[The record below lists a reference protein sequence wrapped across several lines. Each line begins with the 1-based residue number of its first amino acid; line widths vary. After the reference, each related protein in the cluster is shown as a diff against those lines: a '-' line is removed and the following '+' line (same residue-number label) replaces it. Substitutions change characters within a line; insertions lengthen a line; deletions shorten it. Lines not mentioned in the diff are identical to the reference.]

1 MKKILIC
8 TGGTGGHIFPA
19 ISIAE
24 YLEKKNFNV
33 DLITDYRAKKFINN
47 INLRNITFINV
58 RTLTGKKGLGLIY
71 SVFLIFISFL
81 YSIFFLLFKK
91 PQLIIGSGGYASFPI
106 LLAARL
112 LNKKFII
119 YETNS
124 VVGRVNKFFLNSSIK
139 IFTGYPLKNLNINN
153 NNKINF
159 VGQLIREQ
167 IYIAK
172 DNNYLKKDN
181 NFDFTLLVIGGS
193 QGAEIFSK
201 TLPQSLNRLFN
212 LNKKIRIFHQAGNKE
227 QESKI
232 DFSYKNNSNVT
243 IFNFKPN
250 IEKYMMLSDL
260 VITRAG
266 SSTLSELAFLQIPF
280 IAIPFKD
287 SLDNHQFYN
296 ADYFFRINACWLIDQ
311 QELNSEKLFD
321 LVKELILNK
330 EKLLEKKSKLKELT
344 KTNVN
349 EIFEKEI
356 NSILS

>member
-1 MKKILIC
+1 MLAAKLLK
-8 TGGTGGHIFPA
+8 
-19 ISIAE
+19 
-24 YLEKKNFNV
+24 
-33 DLITDYRAKKFINN
+33 KKF
-47 INLRNITFINV
+47 V
-58 RTLTGKKGLGLIY
+58 
-71 SVFLIFISFL
+71 
-81 YSIFFLLFKK
+81 
-91 PQLIIGSGGYASFPI
+91 
-106 LLAARL
+106 
-112 LNKKFII
+112 I

-139 IFTGYPLKNLNINN
+139 IFTGYPLKHLNINN
-153 NNKINF
+153 DKINF

-167 IYIAK
+167 IYAAK
-172 DNNYLKKDN
+172 EKNDLKKDN

-201 TLPQSLNRLFN
+201 TLPQSLNKLFS
-212 LNKKIRIFHQAGNKE
+212 LNKKIRIFHQSGNKE
-227 QESKI
+227 QETKI
-232 DFSYKNNSNVT
+232 DFSYKKNSNVT
-243 IFNFKPN
+243 IFNFEPN

-280 IAIPFKD
+280 IAIPFKN

-296 ADYFFRINACWLIDQ
+296 AEYFFRMSACWLIDQ

-321 LVKELILNK
+321 LVKDLIINK

-356 NSILS
+356 NNLL

>member
-19 ISIAE
+19 ISLAQ
-24 YLEKKNFNV
+24 YLEKKKFNV
-33 DLITDYRAKKFINN
+33 DLITDYRAKRFINN
-47 INLRNITFINV
+47 LNLRNITFINV
-58 RTLTGKKGLGLIY
+58 QTPTGKKGLGLIY
-71 SVFLIFISFL
+71 SLFLIFFSFL
-81 YSIFFLLFKK
+81 YSVFFLLFKK
-91 PQLIIGSGGYASFPI
+91 PQLIIGSGGYASFPV
-106 LLAARL
+106 LLAAKL
-112 LNKKFII
+112 LKKKFVI

-139 IFTGYPLKNLNINN
+139 IFTGYPLKHLNINN
-153 NNKINF
+153 DKINF

-167 IYIAK
+167 IYAAK
-172 DNNYLKKDN
+172 EKNDLKKDN

-201 TLPQSLNRLFN
+201 TLPKSLNKLFS
-212 LNKKIRIFHQAGNKE
+212 LNKKIRIFHQSGNKE
-227 QESKI
+227 QETKI
-232 DFSYKNNSNVT
+232 DFSYKKNSNVT
-243 IFNFKPN
+243 IFNFEPN

-280 IAIPFKD
+280 IAIPFKN

-296 ADYFFRINACWLIDQ
+296 AEYFFRMSACWLIDQ

-321 LVKELILNK
+321 LVKDLIINK
-330 EKLLEKKSKLKELT
+330 QKLLEKKSKLKELT

-356 NSILS
+356 NNLL

>member
-19 ISIAE
+19 ISLAQ
-24 YLEKKNFNV
+24 YLEKKKFNV
-33 DLITDYRAKKFINN
+33 DLITDYRAKRFINN
-47 INLRNITFINV
+47 LNLRNITFINV
-58 RTLTGKKGLGLIY
+58 QTPTGKKGLGLIY
-71 SVFLIFISFL
+71 SLFLIFFSFL
-81 YSIFFLLFKK
+81 YSVFFLLFKK
-91 PQLIIGSGGYASFPI
+91 PQLIIGSGGYASFPV
-106 LLAARL
+106 LLAAKL
-112 LNKKFII
+112 LKKKFVI

-139 IFTGYPLKNLNINN
+139 IFTGYPLKHLNINN
-153 NNKINF
+153 DKINF

-167 IYIAK
+167 IYAAK
-172 DNNYLKKDN
+172 EKNDLKKDN

-201 TLPQSLNRLFN
+201 TLPKSLNKLFS
-212 LNKKIRIFHQAGNKE
+212 LNKKIRIFHQSGNKE
-227 QESKI
+227 QETKI
-232 DFSYKNNSNVT
+232 DFSYKKNSNVT
-243 IFNFKPN
+243 IFNFEPN

-280 IAIPFKD
+280 IAIPFKN

-296 ADYFFRINACWLIDQ
+296 AEYFFRMSACWLIDQ

-321 LVKELILNK
+321 LVKDLIINK

-356 NSILS
+356 NNLL

>member
-19 ISIAE
+19 ISLAE

-33 DLITDYRAKKFINN
+33 DFITDYRAKKFINN
-47 INLRNITFINV
+47 INLKKINFINV
-58 RTLTGKKGLGLIY
+58 KTPTGKKGLGLIY
-71 SVFLIFISFL
+71 SIFLIFISFL
-81 YSIFFLLFKK
+81 YSIFFLLLKK
-91 PQLIIGSGGYASFPI
+91 PQLIIGSGGYVSFPI

-112 LNKKFII
+112 LKKKFVI

-124 VVGRVNKFFLNSSIK
+124 VVGRVNKFFLNSSTK
-139 IFTGYPLKNLNINN
+139 IFTGYPLKNLNISND
-153 NNKINF
+153 KVTF

-167 IYIAK
+167 IYLAK
-172 DNNYLKKDN
+172 ENNYFKKDD
-181 NFDFTLLVIGGS
+181 NFDFTLLIIGGS

-201 TLPQSLNRLFN
+201 TLPQSLNKLFN
-212 LNKKIRIFHQAGNKE
+212 LNKKIRIFHQVGNKE
-227 QESKI
+227 QELKI
-232 DFSYKNNSNVT
+232 DFSYKNNPNVT
-243 IFNFKPN
+243 IFNFEPN

-266 SSTLSELAFLQIPF
+266 SSTLSELALLQIPF
-280 IAIPFKD
+280 IAVPFKD

-296 ADYFFRINACWLIDQ
+296 ADYFLRMNTCWLIDQ
-311 QELNSEKLFD
+311 QDLNSEKLFD
-321 LVKELILNK
+321 LVKELMLNK

-344 KTNVN
+344 KTDVN

-356 NSILS
+356 NKILS

>member
-19 ISIAE
+19 ISLAQ
-24 YLEKKNFNV
+24 YLEKKKFNV
-33 DLITDYRAKKFINN
+33 DLITDYRAKRFINN
-47 INLRNITFINV
+47 LNLRNITFINV
-58 RTLTGKKGLGLIY
+58 QTPTGKKGLGLIY
-71 SVFLIFISFL
+71 SLFLIFFSFL
-81 YSIFFLLFKK
+81 YSVFFLLFKK
-91 PQLIIGSGGYASFPI
+91 PQLIIGSGGYASFPV
-106 LLAARL
+106 LLAAKL
-112 LNKKFII
+112 LKKKFVI

-139 IFTGYPLKNLNINN
+139 IFTGYPLKHLNINN
-153 NNKINF
+153 DKINF

-167 IYIAK
+167 IYAAK
-172 DNNYLKKDN
+172 EKNDLKKDN

-201 TLPQSLNRLFN
+201 TLPQSLNKLFS
-212 LNKKIRIFHQAGNKE
+212 LNKKIRIFHQSGNKE
-227 QESKI
+227 QETKI
-232 DFSYKNNSNVT
+232 DFSYKKNSNVT
-243 IFNFKPN
+243 IFNFEPN

-280 IAIPFKD
+280 IAIPFKN

-296 ADYFFRINACWLIDQ
+296 AEYFFRMSACWLIDQ

-321 LVKELILNK
+321 LVKDLIISK

-356 NSILS
+356 NNLL

>member
-19 ISIAE
+19 ISLAE

-33 DLITDYRAKKFINN
+33 DFITDYRAKKFIKN
-47 INLRNITFINV
+47 INLKKINFINV
-58 RTLTGKKGLGLIY
+58 KTPTGKKGLGLIY
-71 SVFLIFISFL
+71 SIFLIFISFL
-81 YSIFFLLFKK
+81 YSIFFLLLKK
-91 PQLIIGSGGYASFPI
+91 PQLIIGSGGYVSFPI

-112 LNKKFII
+112 LKKKFVI

-124 VVGRVNKFFLNSSIK
+124 VVGRVNKFFLNSSTK
-139 IFTGYPLKNLNINN
+139 IFTGYPLKNLNISND
-153 NNKINF
+153 KVTF

-167 IYIAK
+167 IYLAK
-172 DNNYLKKDN
+172 VNNYFKKDD
-181 NFDFTLLVIGGS
+181 NFDFTLLIIGGS

-201 TLPQSLNRLFN
+201 TLPQSLNKLFN
-212 LNKKIRIFHQAGNKE
+212 LNKKIRIFHQVGNKE
-227 QESKI
+227 QELKI
-232 DFSYKNNSNVT
+232 DFSYKNNPNVAF
-243 IFNFKPN
+243 FNFEPN

-280 IAIPFKD
+280 IAVPFKD

-296 ADYFFRINACWLIDQ
+296 ADYFLRINACWLIDQ
-311 QELNSEKLFD
+311 QDLNSEKLFD
-321 LVKELILNK
+321 LVKELMLNK

-344 KTNVN
+344 KTDVN

-356 NSILS
+356 NKILS

>member
-19 ISIAE
+19 ISLAQ
-24 YLEKKNFNV
+24 YLEKKKFNV
-33 DLITDYRAKKFINN
+33 DLITDYRAKRFINN
-47 INLRNITFINV
+47 LNLRNITFINV
-58 RTLTGKKGLGLIY
+58 QTPTGKKGLGLIY
-71 SVFLIFISFL
+71 SLFLIFFSFL
-81 YSIFFLLFKK
+81 YSVFFLLFKK
-91 PQLIIGSGGYASFPI
+91 PQLIIGSGGYASFPV
-106 LLAARL
+106 LLAAKL
-112 LNKKFII
+112 LKKKFVI

-139 IFTGYPLKNLNINN
+139 IFTGYPLKHLNINN
-153 NNKINF
+153 DKINF

-167 IYIAK
+167 IYAAK
-172 DNNYLKKDN
+172 EKNDLKKDN

-201 TLPQSLNRLFN
+201 TLPQSLNKLFS
-212 LNKKIRIFHQAGNKE
+212 LNKKIRIFHQSGNKE
-227 QESKI
+227 QETKI
-232 DFSYKNNSNVT
+232 DFSYKKNSNVT
-243 IFNFKPN
+243 IFNFEPN

-280 IAIPFKD
+280 IAIPFKN

-296 ADYFFRINACWLIDQ
+296 AEYFFRMSACWLIDQ

-321 LVKELILNK
+321 LVKDLIINK
-330 EKLLEKKSKLKELT
+330 ENLLEKKSKLKELT

-356 NSILS
+356 NNLL

>member
-19 ISIAE
+19 ISLAQ
-24 YLEKKNFNV
+24 YLEKKKFNV
-33 DLITDYRAKKFINN
+33 DLITDYRAKRFINN
-47 INLRNITFINV
+47 LNLRNITFINV
-58 RTLTGKKGLGLIY
+58 QTPTGKKGLGLIY
-71 SVFLIFISFL
+71 SLFLIFFSFL
-81 YSIFFLLFKK
+81 YSVSFLLFKK
-91 PQLIIGSGGYASFPI
+91 PQLIIGSGGYASFPV
-106 LLAARL
+106 LLAAKL
-112 LNKKFII
+112 LKKKFVI

-139 IFTGYPLKNLNINN
+139 IFTGYPLKHLNINN
-153 NNKINF
+153 DKINF

-167 IYIAK
+167 IYAAK
-172 DNNYLKKDN
+172 EKNDLKKDN

-201 TLPQSLNRLFN
+201 TLPQSLNKLFS
-212 LNKKIRIFHQAGNKE
+212 LNKKIRIFHQSGNKE
-227 QESKI
+227 QETKI
-232 DFSYKNNSNVT
+232 DFSYKKNSNVT
-243 IFNFKPN
+243 IFNFEPN
-250 IEKYMMLSDL
+250 IEKYMMVSDL

-280 IAIPFKD
+280 IAIPFKN

-296 ADYFFRINACWLIDQ
+296 AEYFFRMSACWLIDQ

-321 LVKELILNK
+321 LVKDLIINK

-356 NSILS
+356 NNLL

>member
-1 MKKILIC
+1 MLAAKLLK
-8 TGGTGGHIFPA
+8 
-19 ISIAE
+19 
-24 YLEKKNFNV
+24 
-33 DLITDYRAKKFINN
+33 KKF
-47 INLRNITFINV
+47 V
-58 RTLTGKKGLGLIY
+58 
-71 SVFLIFISFL
+71 
-81 YSIFFLLFKK
+81 
-91 PQLIIGSGGYASFPI
+91 
-106 LLAARL
+106 
-112 LNKKFII
+112 I

-139 IFTGYPLKNLNINN
+139 IFTGYPLKHLNINN
-153 NNKINF
+153 DKINF

-167 IYIAK
+167 IYAAK
-172 DNNYLKKDN
+172 EKNDLKKDN

-201 TLPQSLNRLFN
+201 TLPQSLNKLFS
-212 LNKKIRIFHQAGNKE
+212 LNKKIRIFHQSGNKE
-227 QESKI
+227 QETKI
-232 DFSYKNNSNVT
+232 DFSYKKNSNVT
-243 IFNFKPN
+243 IFNFEPN

-287 SLDNHQFYN
+287 SLDKHQFYN
-296 ADYFFRINACWLIDQ
+296 AEYFLRMSACWLIDQ

-321 LVKELILNK
+321 LVKDLILNK

-349 EIFEKEI
+349 EIFEREI
-356 NSILS
+356 NNLLS

>member
-19 ISIAE
+19 ISLAQ
-24 YLEKKNFNV
+24 YLEKKKFNV
-33 DLITDYRAKKFINN
+33 DLITDYRAKRFINN
-47 INLRNITFINV
+47 LNLRNITFINV
-58 RTLTGKKGLGLIY
+58 QTPTGKKGLGLIY
-71 SVFLIFISFL
+71 SLFLIFFSFL
-81 YSIFFLLFKK
+81 YSVFFLLFKK
-91 PQLIIGSGGYASFPI
+91 PQLIIGSGGYASFPV
-106 LLAARL
+106 LLAAKL
-112 LNKKFII
+112 LKKKFVI

-139 IFTGYPLKNLNINN
+139 IFTGYPLKHLNINN
-153 NNKINF
+153 DKINF

-167 IYIAK
+167 IYAAK
-172 DNNYLKKDN
+172 EKNDLKKDN

-201 TLPQSLNRLFN
+201 TLPQSLNKLFS
-212 LNKKIRIFHQAGNKE
+212 LNKKIRIFHQSGNKE
-227 QESKI
+227 QETKI
-232 DFSYKNNSNVT
+232 DFSYKKNSNVT
-243 IFNFKPN
+243 IFNFEPN
-250 IEKYMMLSDL
+250 IEKYMMVSDL

-280 IAIPFKD
+280 IAIPFKN

-296 ADYFFRINACWLIDQ
+296 AEYFFRMSACWLIDQ

-321 LVKELILNK
+321 LVKDLIINK

-356 NSILS
+356 NNLL

>member
-19 ISIAE
+19 ISLAQ
-24 YLEKKNFNV
+24 YLEKKKFNV
-33 DLITDYRAKKFINN
+33 DLITDYRAKRFINN
-47 INLRNITFINV
+47 LNLRNITFINV
-58 RTLTGKKGLGLIY
+58 QTPTGKKGLGLIY
-71 SVFLIFISFL
+71 SLFLIFFSFL
-81 YSIFFLLFKK
+81 YSVFFLLFKK
-91 PQLIIGSGGYASFPI
+91 PQLIIGSGGYASFPV
-106 LLAARL
+106 LLAAKL
-112 LNKKFII
+112 LKKKFVI

-139 IFTGYPLKNLNINN
+139 IFTGYPLKHLNINN
-153 NNKINF
+153 DKINF

-167 IYIAK
+167 IYAAK
-172 DNNYLKKDN
+172 EKNDLKKDN

-201 TLPQSLNRLFN
+201 TLPKSLNKLFS
-212 LNKKIRIFHQAGNKE
+212 LNKKIRIFHQSGNKE
-227 QESKI
+227 QETKI
-232 DFSYKNNSNVT
+232 DFSYKKNSNVT
-243 IFNFKPN
+243 IFNFEPN

-280 IAIPFKD
+280 IAIPLKN

-296 ADYFFRINACWLIDQ
+296 AEYFFRMSACWLIDQ

-321 LVKELILNK
+321 LVKDLIINK

-356 NSILS
+356 NNLL

>member
-19 ISIAE
+19 ISLVQ
-24 YLEKKNFNV
+24 YLKKKKFNV
-33 DLITDYRAKKFINN
+33 DLITDYRAKRFINN
-47 INLRNITFINV
+47 LNLRNITFINV
-58 RTLTGKKGLGLIY
+58 QTPTGKKGLGLIY
-71 SVFLIFISFL
+71 SLFLIFFSFL
-81 YSIFFLLFKK
+81 YSVFFLLFKK
-91 PQLIIGSGGYASFPI
+91 PQLIIGSGGYASFPV
-106 LLAARL
+106 LLAAKL
-112 LNKKFII
+112 LKKKFVI

-139 IFTGYPLKNLNINN
+139 IFTGYPLKHLNINN
-153 NNKINF
+153 DKINF

-167 IYIAK
+167 IYAAK
-172 DNNYLKKDN
+172 EKNDLKKDN

-201 TLPQSLNRLFN
+201 TLPQSLNKLFS
-212 LNKKIRIFHQAGNKE
+212 LNKKIRIFHQSGNKE
-227 QESKI
+227 QETKI
-232 DFSYKNNSNVT
+232 DFSYKKNSNVT
-243 IFNFKPN
+243 IFNFEPN

-280 IAIPFKD
+280 IAIPFKN

-296 ADYFFRINACWLIDQ
+296 AEYFFRMSACWLIDQ

-321 LVKELILNK
+321 LVKDLIINK

-356 NSILS
+356 NNLL

>member
-19 ISIAE
+19 ISLAQ

-33 DLITDYRAKKFINN
+33 DLITDYRAKRFINN
-47 INLRNITFINV
+47 LNLRNIAFINV
-58 RTLTGKKGLGLIY
+58 KTPTGKKGLGLIY
-71 SVFLIFISFL
+71 SLFLIFISFL

-106 LLAARL
+106 LLAAKL
-112 LNKKFII
+112 LKKKFII

-153 NNKINF
+153 DKINF

-167 IYIAK
+167 IYTAK
-172 DNNYLKKDN
+172 EKNNFKKDN

-201 TLPQSLNRLFN
+201 ILPQSLNKLFS

-232 DFSYKNNSNVT
+232 DFTYKNNSNVT
-243 IFNFKPN
+243 IFNFEPN

-296 ADYFFRINACWLIDQ
+296 AEYFFKMSACWLIDQ

-321 LVKELILNK
+321 LVKDLILNK

-349 EIFEKEI
+349 EIFEREI
-356 NSILS
+356 NNLLS

>member
-19 ISIAE
+19 ISLAQ
-24 YLEKKNFNV
+24 YLEKKKFNV
-33 DLITDYRAKKFINN
+33 DLITDYRAKRFINN
-47 INLRNITFINV
+47 LNLRNITFINV
-58 RTLTGKKGLGLIY
+58 QTPTGKKGLGLIY
-71 SVFLIFISFL
+71 SLFLIFFSFL
-81 YSIFFLLFKK
+81 YSVFFLLFKK
-91 PQLIIGSGGYASFPI
+91 PQLIIGSGGYASFPV
-106 LLAARL
+106 LLAAKL
-112 LNKKFII
+112 LKKKFVI

-139 IFTGYPLKNLNINN
+139 IFTGYPLKHLNINN
-153 NNKINF
+153 DKINF

-167 IYIAK
+167 IYAAK
-172 DNNYLKKDN
+172 EKNDLKKDN

-193 QGAEIFSK
+193 QVAEIFSK
-201 TLPQSLNRLFN
+201 TLPKSLNKLFS
-212 LNKKIRIFHQAGNKE
+212 LNKKIRIFHQSGNKE
-227 QESKI
+227 QETKI
-232 DFSYKNNSNVT
+232 DFSYKKNSNVT
-243 IFNFKPN
+243 IFNFEPN
-250 IEKYMMLSDL
+250 IEKYMMVSDL

-280 IAIPFKD
+280 IAIPFKN

-296 ADYFFRINACWLIDQ
+296 AEYFFRMSACWLIDQ

-321 LVKELILNK
+321 LVKDLIINK

-356 NSILS
+356 NNLL

>member
-19 ISIAE
+19 ISLAQ
-24 YLEKKNFNV
+24 YLEKKKFNV
-33 DLITDYRAKKFINN
+33 DLITDYRAKRFINN
-47 INLRNITFINV
+47 LNLRNITFINV
-58 RTLTGKKGLGLIY
+58 QTPTGKKGLGLIY
-71 SVFLIFISFL
+71 SLFLIFFSFL
-81 YSIFFLLFKK
+81 YSVFFLLFKK
-91 PQLIIGSGGYASFPI
+91 PQLIIGSGGYASFPV
-106 LLAARL
+106 LLAAKL
-112 LNKKFII
+112 LKKKFVI

-139 IFTGYPLKNLNINN
+139 IFTGYPLKHLNINN
-153 NNKINF
+153 DKINF

-167 IYIAK
+167 IYAAK
-172 DNNYLKKDN
+172 EKNDLKKDN

-201 TLPQSLNRLFN
+201 TLPKSLNKLFS
-212 LNKKIRIFHQAGNKE
+212 LNKKIRIFHQSGNKE
-227 QESKI
+227 QETKI
-232 DFSYKNNSNVT
+232 DFSYKKNSNVT
-243 IFNFKPN
+243 IFNFEPN
-250 IEKYMMLSDL
+250 IEKYMMVSDL

-280 IAIPFKD
+280 IAIPFKN

-296 ADYFFRINACWLIDQ
+296 AEYFFRMSACWLIDQ

-321 LVKELILNK
+321 LVKDLIINK

-356 NSILS
+356 NNLL

>member
-19 ISIAE
+19 ISLTQ
-24 YLEKKNFNV
+24 YLEKKKFNV
-33 DLITDYRAKKFINN
+33 DLITDYRAKRFINN
-47 INLRNITFINV
+47 LNLRNITFINV
-58 RTLTGKKGLGLIY
+58 QTPTGKKGLGLIY
-71 SVFLIFISFL
+71 SLFLIFFSFL
-81 YSIFFLLFKK
+81 YSVFFLLFKK
-91 PQLIIGSGGYASFPI
+91 PQLIIGSGGYASFPV
-106 LLAARL
+106 LLAAKL
-112 LNKKFII
+112 LKKKFVI

-139 IFTGYPLKNLNINN
+139 IFTGYPLKHLNINN
-153 NNKINF
+153 DKINF

-167 IYIAK
+167 IYAAK
-172 DNNYLKKDN
+172 EKNDLKKDN

-201 TLPQSLNRLFN
+201 TLPQSLNKLFS
-212 LNKKIRIFHQAGNKE
+212 LNKKIRIFHQSGNKE
-227 QESKI
+227 QETKI
-232 DFSYKNNSNVT
+232 DFSYKKNSNVT
-243 IFNFKPN
+243 IFNFEPN
-250 IEKYMMLSDL
+250 IEKYMMVSDL

-280 IAIPFKD
+280 IAIPFKN

-296 ADYFFRINACWLIDQ
+296 AEYFFRMSACWLIDQ

-321 LVKELILNK
+321 LVKDLIINK

-356 NSILS
+356 NNLL

>member
-19 ISIAE
+19 ISLAQ
-24 YLEKKNFNV
+24 YLEKKKFNV
-33 DLITDYRAKKFINN
+33 DLITDYRAKRFINN
-47 INLRNITFINV
+47 LNLRNITFINV
-58 RTLTGKKGLGLIY
+58 QTPTGKKGLGLIY
-71 SVFLIFISFL
+71 SLFLIFFSFL
-81 YSIFFLLFKK
+81 YSVFFLLFKK
-91 PQLIIGSGGYASFPI
+91 PQLIIGSGGYASFPV
-106 LLAARL
+106 LLAAKL
-112 LNKKFII
+112 LKKKFVI

-139 IFTGYPLKNLNINN
+139 IFTGYPLKHLNINN
-153 NNKINF
+153 DKINF

-167 IYIAK
+167 IYAAK
-172 DNNYLKKDN
+172 EKNDLKKDN

-201 TLPQSLNRLFN
+201 TLPQSLNKLFS
-212 LNKKIRIFHQAGNKE
+212 LNKKIRIFHQSGNKE
-227 QESKI
+227 QETKI
-232 DFSYKNNSNVT
+232 DFSYKKNSNVT
-243 IFNFKPN
+243 IFNFEPN

-280 IAIPFKD
+280 IAIPFKN

-296 ADYFFRINACWLIDQ
+296 AEYFFRMSACWLIDQ

-321 LVKELILNK
+321 LVKDLIINK
-330 EKLLEKKSKLKELT
+330 QKLLEKKSKLKELT

-356 NSILS
+356 NNLL

>member
-19 ISIAE
+19 ISLAQ
-24 YLEKKNFNV
+24 YLEKKKFNV
-33 DLITDYRAKKFINN
+33 DLITDYRAKRFINN
-47 INLRNITFINV
+47 LNLRNITFINV
-58 RTLTGKKGLGLIY
+58 QTPTGKKGLGLIY
-71 SVFLIFISFL
+71 SLFLIFFSFL
-81 YSIFFLLFKK
+81 YSVFFLLFKK
-91 PQLIIGSGGYASFPI
+91 PQLIIGSGGYASFPV
-106 LLAARL
+106 LLAAKL
-112 LNKKFII
+112 LKKKFVI

-139 IFTGYPLKNLNINN
+139 IFTGYPLKHLNINN
-153 NNKINF
+153 DKINF

-167 IYIAK
+167 IYAAK
-172 DNNYLKKDN
+172 EKNDLKKDN

-201 TLPQSLNRLFN
+201 TLPQSLNKLFS
-212 LNKKIRIFHQAGNKE
+212 LNKKIRIFHQSGNKE
-227 QESKI
+227 QETKI
-232 DFSYKNNSNVT
+232 DFSYKKNSNVT
-243 IFNFKPN
+243 IFNFEPN

-280 IAIPFKD
+280 IAIPFKN

-296 ADYFFRINACWLIDQ
+296 AEYFFRMSACWLIDQ

-321 LVKELILNK
+321 LVKDLIISR

-356 NSILS
+356 NNLL

>member
-1 MKKILIC
+1 
-8 TGGTGGHIFPA
+8 
-19 ISIAE
+19 
-24 YLEKKNFNV
+24 
-33 DLITDYRAKKFINN
+33 
-47 INLRNITFINV
+47 
-58 RTLTGKKGLGLIY
+58 
-71 SVFLIFISFL
+71 
-81 YSIFFLLFKK
+81 
-91 PQLIIGSGGYASFPI
+91 LIIGSGGYVSFPI

-112 LNKKFII
+112 LKKKFVI

-124 VVGRVNKFFLNSSIK
+124 VVGRVNKFFLNSSTK
-139 IFTGYPLKNLNINN
+139 IFTGYPLKNLNISND
-153 NNKINF
+153 KVTF

-167 IYIAK
+167 IYLAK
-172 DNNYLKKDN
+172 VNNYFKKDD
-181 NFDFTLLVIGGS
+181 NFDFTLLIIGGS

-201 TLPQSLNRLFN
+201 TLPKLLNKLFN

-227 QESKI
+227 QELKI
-232 DFSYKNNSNVT
+232 DFSYKNNPNVT
-243 IFNFKPN
+243 IFNFEPS

-266 SSTLSELAFLQIPF
+266 SSTLSELTFLQIPF

-296 ADYFFRINACWLIDQ
+296 ADYFLRMNTCWLIDQ
-311 QELNSEKLFD
+311 QDLNSEKLFD

-344 KTNVN
+344 KTDVN

-356 NSILS
+356 NKILS